1 MDSVRDIYSDIE
13 KIRCKFSYASESQP
27 IWGAN
32 NVSHTQDKWYLHS
45 ESPNDV
51 FFTLWFN
58 HVIFSIFKRFEIK
71 NYKADRRRN
80 VYIDTKHM
88 ENALYGYG
96 TYALFAFVSGIL
108 LVCWPHFF
116 YFSYYV
122 NNLCIP
128 YTQTS
133 HEVFVIYYKFNLLL
147 HVPCNWRV
155 FWGRYLKNNFIQN
168 TVKNIWLQLFH
179 NISDETNRSQTSP

>member
-13 KIRCKFSYASESQP
+13 KLCCKFSYPSESQP
-27 IWGAN
+27 IWGVN
-32 NVSHTQDKWYLHS
+32 DVSHTQDRWYLHS
-45 ESPNDV
+45 ESQNVV
-51 FFTLWFN
+51 FFTLWFH

-71 NYKADRRRN
+71 NYKAHRRRN

-88 ENALYGYG
+88 ESALYG

-108 LVCWPHFF
+108 LVCWPHLF
-116 YFSYYV
+116 YFSYCV

-128 YTQTS
+128 HVQTS
-133 HEVFVIYYKFNLLL
+133 HEVFVIYYKFTLLL

-155 FWGRYLKNNFIQN
+155 FWGWYLKNNFIQN
-168 TVKNIWLQLFH
+168 TVKNAWLQLFH
-179 NISDETNRSQTSP
+179 NISDGTNKPQTSR

>member
-13 KIRCKFSYASESQP
+13 KLCCKYSYPSESQP
-27 IWGAN
+27 IWGMN
-32 NVSHTQDKWYLHS
+32 DVSHTQDRWYLHS
-45 ESPNDV
+45 ESQNDV
-51 FFTLWFN
+51 FFTLWFH

-88 ENALYGYG
+88 ESALYG
-96 TYALFAFVSGIL
+96 TYALFAFVSRIL
-108 LVCWPHFF
+108 LVCWPHLF

-128 YTQTS
+128 YAQTS
-133 HEVFVIYYKFNLLL
+133 HEVFVIYHKFTLLL

-168 TVKNIWLQLFH
+168 TVKNAWLQLFH
-179 NISDETNRSQTSP
+179 NISDGTNKPQTSRLF